1 MYKTKNSH
9 GVTFLVKYKA
19 GSLSHRKRLK
29 LLDADIEADKIKS
42 LLWLLEFEW
51 LMMSL
56 SKTENKGGEAEEREI
71 LN

>member
-9 GVTFLVKYKA
+9 GVTFPVKYEA
-19 GSLSHRKRLK
+19 GSLSHRKHFK
-29 LLDADIEADKIKS
+29 LLDADVEGDKIKS

-56 SKTENKGGEAEEREI
+56 SKTENKGGEAEERKI